1 MKLEDV
7 KIGMHLR
14 DPKGNVWEILDIDN
28 GSKIPCV
35 YLRCVEFLHPVGVR
49 PNLRIDTAAE
59 AATNRWVYVNKKHF
73 VVAPDSVIKQFKN
86 YFATGQQS
94 INVVTGLNESKTLI
108 FVTQEQYDNVEV
120 IIDDMVEVP
129 KVQHLTREN
138 IRVGLELRTASEL
151 SFTVIG
157 YSDDG
162 VLLRHILYSEIYKG
176 VVKQISADLLVEWE
190 DSTRPIL
197 TNVLT
202 TKDFILVE

>member
-1 MKLEDV
+1 MKIEEV
-7 KIGMHLR
+7 KIGMHLQ
-14 DPKGNVWEILDIDN
+14 DPCGNVWEVLDIDK

-35 YLRCVEFLHPVGVR
+35 YVCCIKFQHPVGVR

-59 AATNRWVYVNKKHF
+59 AATNRWVYVDKKHF
-73 VVAPDSVIKQFKN
+73 VIAPNCVIEQFKD
-86 YFATGQQS
+86 YFATGQQC
-94 INVVTGLNESKTLI
+94 INVVTGLNKSKTLI
-108 FVTQEQYDNVEV
+108 FVTQEQYDSVEV
-120 IIDDMVEVP
+120 IIADMVEVP
-129 KVQHLTREN
+129 KIQHLTREN

-176 VVKQISADLLVEWE
+176 VVKQIPADLLVEWE
-190 DSTRPIL
+190 DSTRPIP

-202 TKDFILVE
+202 TKDFIIVE